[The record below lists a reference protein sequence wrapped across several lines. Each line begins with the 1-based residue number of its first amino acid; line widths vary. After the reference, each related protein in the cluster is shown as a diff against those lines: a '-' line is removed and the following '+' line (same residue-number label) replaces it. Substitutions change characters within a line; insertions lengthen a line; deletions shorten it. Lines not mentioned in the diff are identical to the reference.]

1 MPQFTPIY
9 ISIPKEIKK
18 NPEKFGLQQ
27 DFWPPEKPSLAEVE
41 SCNQISLQ
49 ANTTV
54 MLTDEQWKSYTE
66 AVEII
71 KRFENEHQR
80 TFCKSRKC

>member
-1 MPQFTPIY
+1 MPQFSPTY
-9 ISIPKEIKK
+9 ISIPKEIKE

-27 DFWPPEKPSLAEVE
+27 DYWPPKRPSLAEVE
-41 SCNQISLQ
+41 NCNRISRM
-49 ANTTV
+49 ARTTA

-71 KRFENEHQR
+71 KRFEAKHYKR
-80 TFCKSRKC
+80 CARR